1 MTPAEAEWLLAEC
14 RRKIDA
20 LDLQLRDVLNQRA
33 VIVKEVVRAKES
45 LGMPVYEGRREQD
58 VVRKVAEGNLGPL
71 GDDALTHIFE
81 IIMGEMRALQEVYL
95 HKQGNAGE

>member
-20 LDLQLRDVLNQRA
+20 LDLQLRGVLNQRA

-45 LGMPVYEGRREQD
+45 LGMPVHEAKREQD

-81 IIMGEMRALQEVYL
+81 IIMREMRALQEVYL